1 MADRSIAAGD
11 TLNKLRFE
19 FNGTA
24 EDIGDISGI
33 TALNTDLTTS
43 QLTIIFLVVDLSF
56 LRVQLTM
63 VLKQL

>member
-24 EDIGDISGI
+24 EDIGC
-33 TALNTDLTTS
+33 LLYTS
-43 QLTIIFLVVDLSF
+43 PSPRDPE
-56 LRVQLTM
+56 
-63 VLKQL
+63 